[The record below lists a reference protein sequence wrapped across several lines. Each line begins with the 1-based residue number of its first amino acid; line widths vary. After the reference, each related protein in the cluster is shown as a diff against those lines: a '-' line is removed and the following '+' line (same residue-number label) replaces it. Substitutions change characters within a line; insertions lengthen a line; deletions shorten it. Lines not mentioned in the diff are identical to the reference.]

1 MRSSRTSTALNNSH
15 INEKRELPAAV
26 PFCLQNSVIHASWIV
41 YIIGAQDNRR
51 RKGGAVID
59 QERKR
64 LIKQI
69 YERQIDRVY
78 RIARIYT
85 GDPHDAEDVAES
97 VFLTVIE
104 KDITF
109 KSKEHEKAWFIA
121 AARNRCK
128 DLCKSSW
135 RDKVQLVA
143 PSEVDP
149 ENPDNAYTDIEDE
162 TENDVMRLLMML
174 PEDQREAVYLCYY
187 EGYTVKEAAAIMGIK
202 ETKLRSRLTTA
213 KRVLRRKRDE

>member
-26 PFCLQNSVIHASWIV
+26 PFCLHNSVIYASWIV

-64 LIKQI
+64 QIKEI

-78 RIARIYT
+78 RVARIYT

-109 KSKEHEKAWFIA
+109 KSYEHEKAWFITA
-121 AARNRCK
+121 VRNRCK

-135 RDKVQLVA
+135 HDKVQLVA

-149 ENPDNAYTDIEDE
+149 ENSDNAYTDIENE
-162 TENDVMRLLMML
+162 TENDAMRLLMML

-202 ETKLRSRLTTA
+202 ETKLRSGLTTA
-213 KRVLRRKRDE
+213 KRILRRKRDE